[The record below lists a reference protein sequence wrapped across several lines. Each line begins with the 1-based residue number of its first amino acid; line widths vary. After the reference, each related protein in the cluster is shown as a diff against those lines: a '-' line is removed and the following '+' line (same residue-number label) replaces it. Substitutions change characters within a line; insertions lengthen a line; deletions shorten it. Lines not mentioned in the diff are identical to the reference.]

1 MPGEKAWAVLLTEA
15 FISFFLSTR
24 TSTPAERRSAQK
36 RGWRTTKGFLRRDDV
51 QRHVLSDGVLDVVL
65 EFLIEHFALLNGQ
78 FAFFHQLVQNPFGL
92 FLCRGDR
99 ADAGQNQFAESFAQV
114 IDP

>member
-1 MPGEKAWAVLLTEA
+1 MPSEKAWAVLLTEV

-36 RGWRTTKGFLRRDDV
+36 RGWRTTKGLLRRDDV

-78 FAFFHQLVQNPFGL
+78 FAFFQKM
-92 FLCRGDR
+92 RS
-99 ADAGQNQFAESFAQV
+99 AESKMHKFFLTV
-114 IDP
+114 HV